1 MAAWE
6 LEIEDGT
13 MKLVKLDSRPVIA
26 LLLAA
31 SMLLAISAVSEAA
44 VDGVDARKRVTHSR
58 HFLGDGRENAT
69 ALSETRDE
77 YDGSS
82 GSGTRSGRTKSG
94 MQALSASAP
103 SAAPNS
109 DFWFYLVDV
118 ELYADNDRDGY
129 FSGIDLLF
137 DIDTYYSSAEIYAV
151 AYLSWEGGPWEEYA
165 VTEDF
170 TIFGSSGTDDYV
182 VVTDLVSGYPTG
194 DYDLLIEVFDAYSG
208 EFLAWFGPEDTSE
221 LAFLPL
227 EDMERDTPQNSVTR
241 ITVNNGGGG
250 SIDIALLA
258 LLGLFVLA
266 GRCQGVRR
274 RPASL

>member
-1 MAAWE
+1 
-6 LEIEDGT
+6 
-13 MKLVKLDSRPVIA
+13 MKLVKLDTRPAIA
-26 LLLAA
+26 LILGAGL
-31 SMLLAISAVSEAA
+31 LLAISAVSEAA
-44 VDGVDARKRVTHSR
+44 VDDGDARTRVTYSK
-58 HFLGDGRENAT
+58 HFFGDGRDNAT
-69 ALSETRDE
+69 ELSETRDE
-77 YDGSS
+77 YDASS
-82 GSGTRSGRTKSG
+82 GSGTRSGRSKSG
-94 MQALSASAP
+94 MQALSTSAP

-118 ELYADNDRDGY
+118 ELYADEDRDGY

-194 DYDLLIEVFDAYSG
+194 DYDLLIEVFDSYTG
-208 EFLAWFGPEDTSE
+208 EFLAFSGPEDTSE

-227 EDMERDTPQNSVTR
+227 EDMERDAPRNSVTR
-241 ITVNNGGGG
+241 ITVNSGGGG
-250 SIDIALLA
+250 SIDIILLA

-266 GRCQGVRR
+266 GRHQGFRR
-274 RPASL
+274 RPAFL